1 MTRIAVIDD
10 WQDVAPSSADWAP
23 LQPLAETRFYS
34 QPLGDDAQ
42 VARELAPFDIILA
55 MRERTP
61 FGAALLERL
70 PNLRMLAL
78 TGMSLRHVDI
88 DYCNAHG
95 IVCSGT
101 SGFAPATTAEL
112 ALGLMLAAARHIVA
126 ADTAMRAGGFQEAIP
141 LGITLQGRTL
151 GIIGVGRIG
160 APVAAYGRALGMRV
174 LGWSRQLDEERAR
187 AAGVVPAS
195 KEQLL
200 RESDVVS
207 VHVPYSPRSHHLLG
221 AAELAMLRAG
231 AIVVN
236 TSRGPL
242 IDESALLTELQSRR
256 IFAALDVYDREPLPG
271 DHPLRRAPNTVLT
284 PHLGFGTFT
293 TMQGFYGQS
302 VENILGFLKRAP
314 LRVLNPDSL
323 TRARWAL

>member
-1 MTRIAVIDD
+1 VTRIAVIDD
-10 WQDVAPSSADWAP
+10 WQDVARSSADWSP
-23 LQPLAETRFYS
+23 LQALAETRFYS
-34 QPLGDDAQ
+34 KPLGDDVR
-42 VARELAPFDIILA
+42 VARELAPYDIILA

-61 FGAALLERL
+61 FGTSLLERL

-78 TGMSLRHVDI
+78 TGMSLRHVDV

-174 LGWSRQLDEERAR
+174 LGWSRHLDEERAR

-242 IDESALLTELQSRR
+242 IDESALLTELQSHR

-284 PHLGFGTFT
+284 PHLGFGTVT